1 MLKTNHEHDEDDNN
15 LRVNIINVID
25 TGVSKHHEERKRDSG
40 YGTDFS
46 PASATTSRQFTF
58 DSDIEES
65 DFDLSEELKNMD
77 MSNDVF
83 LDTSIT
89 DQNENVLCQ
98 LEDVDR
104 EVEELFSESGEL
116 GQHNIK
122 SHSVDIY
129 STRPVAPIPT
139 PDEIEDEHIGHFLM
153 PPCAH
158 TFSVNKDTS
167 NSEYKHSHRVQ
178 WNINRNSRK
187 YHFRPISRSVGT
199 QTPSPSCQKRM
210 DFNDVLNSQ
219 RFQPYSYSN
228 GKSYI
233 FFEYI
238 RDPHSKHIQAS
249 RYDCVIENYFSYS
262 TAKTYVV
269 GTQKKRLNETVF

>member
-1 MLKTNHEHDEDDNN
+1 MKEIFSSMLKTNHEHDEDDNN
-15 LRVNIINVID
+15 LRDNIKNVTG

-65 DFDLSEELKNMD
+65 DFDLSEELRNMD

-98 LEDVDR
+98 LDDVDR

-116 GQHNIK
+116 GQSNIK
-122 SHSVDIY
+122 THSVHIY

-139 PDEIEDEHIGHFLM
+139 PDEIEDENIGHFLV

-158 TFSVNKDTS
+158 SFNVNKDTS
-167 NSEYKHSHRVQ
+167 KSECNHSHRVQ

-199 QTPSPSCQKRM
+199 QTPSPSCQKRV

-228 GKSYI
+228 GKPNI
-233 FFEYI
+233 VFGYI
-238 RDPHSKHIQAS
+238 RYLHSK
-249 RYDCVIENYFSYS
+249 D
-262 TAKTYVV
+262 
-269 GTQKKRLNETVF
+269 